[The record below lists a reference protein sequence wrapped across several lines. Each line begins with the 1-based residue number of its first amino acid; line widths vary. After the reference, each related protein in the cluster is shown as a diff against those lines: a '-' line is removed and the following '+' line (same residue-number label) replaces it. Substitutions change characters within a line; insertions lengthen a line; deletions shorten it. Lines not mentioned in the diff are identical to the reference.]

1 MTKKSKKETVAGEQ
15 VLGSHAEEA
24 VRTKEEETASPL
36 AWMAGKTLMYVGP
49 TVPGLGIQ
57 NRVYRGEPVGA
68 ADFVAK
74 EPEIGNLFIEI
85 SKYPEAGRMLRE
97 KNGYIYR
104 AYMKALALANKK
116 KGGK

>member
-1 MTKKSKKETVAGEQ
+1 MTKKSKKETETGEQ
-15 VLGSHAEEA
+15 VIESPAEEA
-24 VRTKEEETASPL
+24 VKVRETETVSPL
-36 AWMAGKTLMYVGP
+36 AWMEGKTLMYVGP

-68 ADFVAK
+68 ADFVEK

-104 AYMKALALANKK
+104 AYLKALALANKK